1 MTHILKKQIT
11 STTTTKQTTLFYNN
25 YNNNKTDRASS
36 EQGIKNSTTKLNFLK
51 TLLTANFSVLVALLY
66 IKKYLCNNGFYLF
79 IIICLQLVVN

>member
-1 MTHILKKQIT
+1 MTHILKKQ
-11 STTTTKQTTLFYNN
+11 TTTKQTTLS

-66 IKKYLCNNGFYLF
+66 IKKYLFNNGFYSF
-79 IIICLQLVVN
+79 IILCSQLVVN

>member
-25 YNNNKTDRASS
+25 YNNKKTDRASS

-66 IKKYLCNNGFYLF
+66 IKKYLFNNGFYLF